1 MAVLAET
8 CPQCGGSIS
17 AGYGNQVTCQYCGSS
32 LVRLREPPPP
42 QAGGVPSANRPAGA
56 GNVQD
61 NAAAGA
67 WGVRMKRAT
76 YTDTKSGLVAYQWL
90 IPADWEFKGDIW
102 WRDSATMPAI
112 PSFRAWNPDGPEQI
126 EWLPTIPCI
135 WHKTRL
141 SEALS
146 KWTPKSHFFKE
157 DGIESRAPLT
167 SPEVLRELV
176 VPRYR
181 GPIGDAGASSSGS
194 QHTETPESPSKAKL
208 SDFWDMSGGIKNY
221 FGPEKIKERMELSK
235 QMLKQIPGLES
246 AKKGLKNL
254 FSPRYKPYGMPVR
267 IVAEEELPKLALSL
281 RGGEEDVFNPLSSDG
296 ARIRISYTYEDK
308 KMEEDIFCVITKVVT
323 QTGSR
328 LSKQENIFW
337 IAEALYAF
345 RASAGNLDAVGQACM
360 ASVKSFKINPKFL
373 QFCQMESQRII
384 KEREMFAKMMQQMA
398 ADQRRNLQRLGDLSH
413 SISQASDSIMDGY
426 WARSAAQDRMHEK
439 WTEAY
444 RGVDSYRDPTSDYSP
459 QLPGGYDHAWSNGLG
474 EYIVSNDNLFNPNL
488 NSTMNWTQLER
499 QT

>member
-1 MAVLAET
+1 MAVYAET

-17 AGYGNQVTCQYCGSS
+17 PGYGNQVTCQYCGSS
-32 LVRLREPPPP
+32 LIRLHETPPP
-42 QAGGVPSANRPAGA
+42 AGSGPAVSRPAGDSPENIA
-56 GNVQD
+56 S
-61 NAAAGA
+61 GA

-112 PSFRAWNPDGPEQI
+112 PSFRAWNPNGPEQI

-157 DGIESRAPLT
+157 DGIEQRAPMT

-181 GPIGDAGASSSGS
+181 GQLEGQIEKSKRSILGGGLASLIG
-194 QHTETPESPSKAKL
+194 E
-208 SDFWDMSGGIKNY
+208 
-221 FGPEKIKERMELSK
+221 EKFQQRMDLI
-235 QMLKQIPGLES
+235 KQIPGLDS
-246 AKKGLKNL
+246 VKKHFKSLV
-254 FSPRYKPYGMPVR
+254 SPRYKPYSVPVR
-267 IVAEEELPKLALSL
+267 IVAEEALPKLALAL
-281 RGGEEDVFNPLSSDG
+281 QGGQEDVFNPLSSDG
-296 ARIRISYTYEDK
+296 ARIRISYTYEGK
-308 KMEEDIFCVITKVVT
+308 QMEEDIFCVVSKVVT
-323 QTGSR
+323 QTG
-328 LSKQENIFW
+328 LGLLKQENIFW

-345 RASAGNLDAVGQACM
+345 RASAGHLDAVGQACM
-360 ASVKSFKINPKFL
+360 ASVKSFRINPQFL
-373 QFCQMESQRII
+373 RACQAESQRII
-384 KEREMFAKMMQQMA
+384 KEREMIAKMMQQMA

-426 WARSAAQDRMHEK
+426 WARSAAYDRMGEK
-439 WTEAY
+439 YSEAI

-459 QLPGGYDHAWSNGLG
+459 QLPGGYDQAWGNGLG
-474 EYIVSNDNLFNPNL
+474 EYIVSNDHLFNPNL

-499 QT
+499 Q